1 MRKIER
7 PNWHDVYRAAEL
19 LEGDRHLLMLLARL
33 PFLWQA
39 AVRQLYGVGT
49 STPIYQRL
57 ERLESAGLITAIQPP
72 FKQGHSPH
80 LYHPTDLGLAV
91 VGLHLERDH
100 VQLAKHFRLRR
111 ADLLARLPELPFV
124 LASYELLAHLAA
136 SQPGAPSPLTW
147 ERPWRRR
154 VQPPSHRD
162 EVTITAPIY
171 TTLTW
176 DGSGAVSALLIPDL
190 TRAPLDIYHP
200 LIAGLQVFREAIDG
214 GVPPLLIA
222 TQHEHRAIAWRKSIE
237 HVARRQREVP
247 LTAWIT
253 TWDALHTGLGP
264 AAIRTLKSAKS
275 IDVRCQRIPLQP
287 MRHNESGKLIRRVI
301 GEPLAI
307 TWRGEPEGAR
317 LSRLTLELTPADRHL
332 LDLVGQHPFLPSD
345 SLAILTET
353 NATTLRRRR
362 NHLLARGLLRLAEAG
377 EIGDLAKRE
386 LVELTLDGLK
396 LAAAQQGLTLMTAV
410 HIGGL
415 AGGGPQHSVG
425 TRPVLV
431 KRLAQTLGTNAVFVH
446 LALIAQRRRAAGWD
460 DELVE
465 WQNRTVASRRHFRPA
480 GYGIYRYGGRLHDFF
495 LDYGRDT
502 ISVRDCIEK
511 FATYYAYR
519 ESRRCER
526 DYLEFPT
533 ILYVATDPRTGE
545 RILRT
550 AAATGAGRVQ
560 ALPILV
566 TTWDRIIG
574 DRDGLLGRIWLKPG
588 SDQRCRWLVAPS
600 LDPLAT

>member
-1 MRKIER
+1 MRKIDR
-7 PNWHDVYRAAEL
+7 PTWHDVYRAGEL
-19 LEGDRHLLMLLARL
+19 LDGDRCLLLLLVRL

-39 AVRQLYGVGT
+39 AIRQLYGVART
-49 STPIYQRL
+49 SISRRL
-57 ERLESAGLITAIQPP
+57 ERLESAGLVTTIQPP
-72 FKQGHSPH
+72 FKRGHSPQ

-100 VQLAKHFRLRR
+100 VQLAKHLRLRR
-111 ADLLARLPELPFV
+111 ADLLACLPRLPHL
-124 LASYELLAHLAA
+124 LANYELLVHLAA
-136 SQPGAPSPLTW
+136 SQPGTPRLLAW
-147 ERPWRRR
+147 ERPWHRRFR
-154 VQPPSHRD
+154 SPSHKD

-171 TTLTW
+171 TTIAW
-176 DGSGAVSALLIPDL
+176 DGGEAVSAFLVPDL
-190 TRAPLDIYHP
+190 TTVPLDVYHP
-200 LIAGLQVFREAIDG
+200 LISGLQVFREAIDG
-214 GVPPLLIA
+214 DAPPLLIV

-237 HVARRQREVP
+237 AVARQRCEVP

-253 TWDALHTGLGP
+253 TWEALRTGLDP
-264 AAIRTLKSAKS
+264 AAVRTLKSGKS
-275 IDVRCQRIPLQP
+275 IDALFQRVPLQP
-287 MRHNESGKLIRRVI
+287 VSHSESGKPIRRVI

-307 TWRGEPEGAR
+307 TSRGEPEGAR
-317 LSRLTLELTPADRHL
+317 LSRLALELTPTDRHL
-332 LDLVGQHPFLPSD
+332 LDLIGRHPFLPSD
-345 SLAILTET
+345 SLAILSET
-353 NATTLRRRR
+353 NAKTLRQRR
-362 NHLLARGLLRLAEAG
+362 NRLMARGLLRLAGAD

-415 AGGGPQHSVG
+415 AGGGPKDSVG

-431 KRLAQTLGTNAVFVH
+431 KRLAHTLGTDAVFVH
-446 LALIAQRRRAAGWD
+446 MALTARRRRAAGWD

-480 GYGIYRYGGRLHDFF
+480 GYGIYRYHGRLHDFF
-495 LDYGRDT
+495 LDYGRST

-519 ESRRCER
+519 DSRRYER

-533 ILYVATDPRTGE
+533 ILYVTTDPRTEE

-550 AAATGAGRVQ
+550 AAAAGAGRVQ
-560 ALPILV
+560 ALPVLV

-588 SDQRCRWLVAPS
+588 SDQRCRWLVAPGLS
-600 LDPLAT
+600 PLAT